1 MKFQKQ
7 TINLTNI
14 LNKLNRDL
22 MVLFNQD
29 LMTPQAIEH
38 EVEWLHELLYN
49 VERIDNLIIAYEVID
64 INKYKISNKPQLLR
78 KAFKSKQHKPFVF
91 LNNKN

>member
-1 MKFQKQ
+1 M
-7 TINLTNI
+7 NR
-14 LNKLNRDL
+14 LNRDL

-49 VERIDNLIIAYEVID
+49 VERLDNIIIAYEAID
-64 INKYKISNKPQLLR
+64 INNYKISNKPQLLR
-78 KAFKSKQHKPFVF
+78 KVFTTKESKPFLF

>member
-1 MKFQKQ
+1 M
-7 TINLTNI
+7 NR
-14 LNKLNRDL
+14 LNRDL

-29 LMTPQAIEH
+29 LMTPQSIEH

-49 VERIDNLIIAYEVID
+49 VERLDNLIIAYEVID
-64 INKYKISNKPQLLR
+64 INSYKISNKPQLLR
-78 KAFKSKQHKPFVF
+78 KVFKTKESKPFLF

>member
-1 MKFQKQ
+1 
-7 TINLTNI
+7 
-14 LNKLNRDL
+14 

-38 EVEWLHELLYN
+38 EVVWLHELLYN
-49 VERIDNLIIAYEVID
+49 VEKIDNLITAYEVID
-64 INKYKISNKPQLLR
+64 INRYKISNKPQLLR
-78 KAFKSKQHKPFVF
+78 KAFLSKQLKPFLF

>member
-1 MKFQKQ
+1 M
-7 TINLTNI
+7 NR
-14 LNKLNRDL
+14 LNRDL

-29 LMTPQAIEH
+29 LMTPQSIEH

-49 VERIDNLIIAYEVID
+49 VERLDNIIIAYEAID
-64 INKYKISNKPQLLR
+64 INNYKISNKPQLLR
-78 KAFKSKQHKPFVF
+78 KVFTTKESKPFLF

>member
-1 MKFQKQ
+1 MNRF
-7 TINLTNI
+7 
-14 LNKLNRDL
+14 NRDL

-38 EVEWLHELLYN
+38 EVVWLHELLYK
-49 VERIDNLIIAYEVID
+49 VEKIENLITAYEAID
-64 INKYKISNKPQLLR
+64 INKYRVSNKPQLLR
-78 KAFKSKQHKPFVF
+78 KIFRSKQSKPFLF

>member
-1 MKFQKQ
+1 M
-7 TINLTNI
+7 NR
-14 LNKLNRDL
+14 LNRDL

-38 EVEWLHELLYN
+38 EVEWLHELLYS
-49 VERIDNLIIAYEVID
+49 VERVDNLITAYEVID
-64 INKYKISNKPQLLR
+64 INKYIISSKPQLLR
-78 KAFKSKQHKPFVF
+78 KVFRSKQTKPFLF

>member
-1 MKFQKQ
+1 M
-7 TINLTNI
+7 
-14 LNKLNRDL
+14 NKLNRDL

-49 VERIDNLIIAYEVID
+49 VERLDNLIIAYEVID
-64 INKYKISNKPQLLR
+64 INKYKVSNNAQLLR
-78 KAFKSKQHKPFVF
+78 KVFKTKQSKPFLF